1 MLTVFWFDCEEVIT
15 GAVGIVDGVAVFAV
29 CVEFVA
35 CDEYGPWPFVEFTA
49 AT

>member
-1 MLTVFWFDCEEVIT
+1 VLTVFWFDCEEVIT

-35 CDEYGPWPFVEFTA
+35 CDEYGP
-49 AT
+49 

>member
-1 MLTVFWFDCEEVIT
+1 MD
-15 GAVGIVDGVAVFAV
+15 DGVAVFAV